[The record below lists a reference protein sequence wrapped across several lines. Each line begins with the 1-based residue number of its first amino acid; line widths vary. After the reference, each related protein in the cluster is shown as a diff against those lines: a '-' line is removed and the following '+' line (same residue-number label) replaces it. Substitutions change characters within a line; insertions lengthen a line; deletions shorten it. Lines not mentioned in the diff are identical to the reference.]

1 MKEIRYYKIPAPLIE
16 EQKANPLTSDL
27 YFTEIGEIEVE
38 RGTIWSSAE

>member
-1 MKEIRYYKIPAPLIE
+1 MKEIRYYKIPVPLIE

-38 RGTIWSSAE
+38 RWNNMEFW